1 LGSKCPEFGHTA
13 LELDT
18 NQSNRN
24 TRNRILNQYFRRT
37 QRWLWVGLI
46 LTLGMLCLALL
57 LANLRMRTIKPLP
70 VLGTVSEFRLT
81 NQLSQPISLN
91 DLRGHVWVADII
103 FTRCAGPCLTMS
115 RHMKELQG
123 ALPPSS
129 NTRLISLTTD
139 PRFDVPP
146 VLEQY
151 AQRFKAD
158 PKRWMFL
165 TGTQQEIANVAS
177 NSLRLAA
184 VEKLPE
190 ERESAVDLFIH
201 STIFV
206 VVDKKGQ
213 LRGIFETTGEG
224 ISAGQVKAEILSAVH
239 QLERER

>member
-1 LGSKCPEFGHTA
+1 MLGLK
-13 LELDT
+13 LDT
-18 NQSNRN
+18 SQSSRD
-24 TRNRILNQYFRRT
+24 TRNRTLNKYFRRT

-46 LTLGMLCLALL
+46 LTLGMLCLAFL
-57 LANLRMRTIKPLP
+57 LANLRMRASKPLS
-70 VLGTVSEFRLT
+70 VLGTVSDFRLT
-81 NQLSQPISLN
+81 NQLGQPITLA

-115 RHMKELQG
+115 RHMKELQD
-123 ALPPSS
+123 ALPSS
-129 NTRLISLTTD
+129 SDARLISLTTD

-146 VLEQY
+146 VLEKY

-190 ERESAVDLFIH
+190 ERESAVDLFLH

-206 VVDKKGQ
+206 VVDKNAQ
-213 LRGIFETTGEG
+213 LRGIFQTTGEG
-224 ISAGQVKAEILSAVH
+224 IDPGQVKAEILSAVK